1 MEKKESK
8 KKDKIEESIEKK
20 DAEKVE
26 AKIDDDKIAEKKI
39 EEEVKL
45 EDLPGI
51 GAATAEKLREY
62 GFEDLISVAVASPGE
77 LTTIAGLT
85 EANARKVINA
95 ARTKLDMGFESGE
108 ELLKRA
114 EKVERITTGSKE
126 LDKLL
131 GGGLETGT
139 ITEMYAPFASGK
151 SQIGFQ
157 LVVNTQLP
165 KEKGGLNGV
174 VVFIDTESTFRVERI
189 KQIAEAA
196 GLDPMKVLRNIRVVR
211 AFNSDHQMLLTE
223 KVDDLINK
231 DKLNVRLLIVDS
243 LMSLFRSEY
252 SGRGQLA
259 DRQQKLNK
267 HIHMLQKLADKY
279 NLAVYVTNQVMSR
292 PDVFFGDPTAPIG
305 GHIVGH
311 GMNPR
316 VYLRKG
322 KKGTRVAK
330 MIDSSYL
337 PEAEC
342 CFMITENG
350 IKDVKE

>member
-1 MEKKESK
+1 MAEKKEEK
-8 KKDKIEESIEKK
+8 KKEKIEEKVEKK
-20 DAEKVE
+20 DIEKTE
-26 AKIDDDKIAEKKI
+26 SKIEEKKI

-77 LTTIAGLT
+77 LTSVAGLT

-108 ELLKRA
+108 ELLRRA

-157 LVVNTQLP
+157 LVINTQLP
-165 KEKGGLNGV
+165 KERGGLNGT

-189 KQIAEAA
+189 KQLAAAA
-196 GLDPMKVLRNIRVVR
+196 GEDPMTILKNIRVVR

-223 KVDDLINK
+223 KVEDLIK
-231 DKLNVRLLIVDS
+231 KEKLNVRLLIVDS
-243 LMSLFRSEY
+243 LMSLFRSEF
-252 SGRGQLA
+252 SGRGQLS

-279 NLAVYVTNQVMSR
+279 NIAVYVTNQVMAR

-330 MIDSSYL
+330 LIDSSYL
-337 PEAEC
+337 PEMEC
-342 CFMITENG
+342 CFIITEEG
-350 IKDVKE
+350 IKDV

>member
-8 KKDKIEESIEKK
+8 KKDKIEETVEKK

-259 DRQQKLNK
+259 D
-267 HIHMLQKLADKY
+267 KY

-292 PDVFFGDPTAPIG
+292 PDVFFGDPTVPIG